1 MRIDTKYRHKASVEV
16 VIDIIKDISERE
28 AVPEA
33 FKDKLNAMSYED
45 LGTYAMDILKTRS
58 VDEMKSFN

>member
-1 MRIDTKYRHKASVEV
+1 MRIDTKIRQKARVEV
-16 VIDIIKDISERE
+16 AIDIIKDISEKE

-45 LGTYAMDILKTRS
+45 LGALVMHIVKTRS
-58 VDEMKSFN
+58 VDEILN